1 MRIEQ
6 SERLKQIPPYLFA
19 GIEIKV
25 AQMRARG
32 EPVYDLSIGDPDL
45 PTPSEIVKALQS
57 AMADKENQGYS
68 SSKGE
73 PFFREAVA
81 DWYSKRFGVKIDAS
95 KEVCA
100 LIGSKEGLANISNAL
115 VNPGDRIL
123 VPDPGYPVYANGATF
138 MSGGKALAVPLLEE
152 YRFLP
157 EIGKIDPAGAKI
169 MYLNYPNNPT
179 GAVASREFLKEA
191 VDFARDRNIV
201 ICYDNAY
208 SETSFGEAAHSIL
221 EIPGALDCCVE
232 FNSCSKTFNMTGT
245 RIGFAV
251 GAADAV
257 GALSKVKSQMDSGLP
272 PYVQRAGA
280 YALSLYKGREPP
292 EVVRKNVGV
301 FAKRMKLLSEGLCE
315 IGIQCRPSPA
325 TFYLWVK
332 VNGSSVDFA
341 NKLLGKGIVV
351 TPGVG
356 FGSYGEGYVRFA
368 LTRDEEIIRKVIE
381 IMKVMDL

>member
-19 GIEIKV
+19 GIESKV

-45 PTPSEIVKALQS
+45 PTPPEIVKALQS

-73 PFFREAVA
+73 SFFREAVA

-115 VNPGDRIL
+115 INPGDRIL

-138 MSGGKALAVPLLEE
+138 MSGGKALAIPLLEE
-152 YRFLP
+152 HQFLP
-157 EIGKIDPAGAKI
+157 EIGEIDPAGAKI

-179 GAVASREFLKEA
+179 GAVAGRGFLREA

-208 SETSFGEAAHSIL
+208 SEMSFGEAAHSIL

-232 FNSCSKTFNMTGT
+232 FNSCSKTFNMTGA

-257 GALSKVKSQMDSGLP
+257 GALAKVKSQMDSGLP

-280 YALSLYKGREPP
+280 YALSLYRGREPP
-292 EVVRKNVGV
+292 AVVKKNVGA
-301 FAKRMKLLSEGLCE
+301 FAKRMRLLSEGLCE

-332 VNGSSVDFA
+332 VNGSSVDFS
-341 NKLLGKGIVV
+341 NKLLEKGIVV

-356 FGSYGEGYVRFA
+356 FGSYGEGFVRFA
-368 LTRDEEIIRKVIE
+368 LTRDEGIIRKVIE
-381 IMKVMDL
+381 IMKGMNL